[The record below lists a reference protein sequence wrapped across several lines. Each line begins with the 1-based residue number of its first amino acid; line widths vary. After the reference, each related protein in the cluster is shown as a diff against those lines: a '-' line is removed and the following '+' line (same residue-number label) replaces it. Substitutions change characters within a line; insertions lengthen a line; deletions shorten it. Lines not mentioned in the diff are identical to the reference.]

1 MLIRTV
7 FEIIIVAALVA
18 GIFNEQRIAAFERRI
33 ISGIFRKRRK
43 GRRL

>member
-7 FEIIIVAALVA
+7 FEIIMVAALVV
-18 GIFNEQRIAAFERRI
+18 GIFNEQKLAAFERRI
-33 ISGIFRKRRK
+33 ISGVFRSIGK